1 MEFCFQSVSFIMV
14 IGTLTRIVTFYS
26 LPIRIQTVIYM
37 CSVRHYGTKK
47 EAFYFSCKEA
57 SGSSML
63 HGEGSCTQ
71 HCPTSTCPGKL
82 FSAVSIFENKAVT
95 YLEFFLSPKKPH
107 AQEKEPMLGKIY
119 YQNKKMSTGSNTPD
133 QINSCNKR
141 KTTVISTHLSV

>member
-63 HGEGSCTQ
+63 DGEGHALSIVLPLHVLVSC
-71 HCPTSTCPGKL
+71 SVL
-82 FSAVSIFENKAVT
+82 SASLRTRLSHTWSSF
-95 YLEFFLSPKKPH
+95 YLQRNPMPKKRN
-107 AQEKEPMLGKIY
+107 LCWGKYTTRI
-119 YQNKKMSTGSNTPD
+119 KK
-133 QINSCNKR
+133 
-141 KTTVISTHLSV
+141 